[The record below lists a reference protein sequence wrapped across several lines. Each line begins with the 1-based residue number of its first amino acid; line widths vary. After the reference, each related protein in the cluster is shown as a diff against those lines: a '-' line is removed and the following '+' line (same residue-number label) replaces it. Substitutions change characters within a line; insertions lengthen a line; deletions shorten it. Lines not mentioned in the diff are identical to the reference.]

1 MPSLI
6 DIKGYET
13 KGIKIDPNGTEGEV
27 IELHGLLAVL
37 PKKPK
42 RSEILFHDEP
52 KAMQVWQRI
61 PMPEELQRIRS
72 MDEWLEKPA
81 EFRKKFH
88 SYIEQ
93 EFQRRRDGVWFYNN
107 GEPTYIT
114 GRHYMFLQWSKIDI
128 GYPSYLA
135 FQKEIFLH
143 MAACEADPRCFG
155 QLYTKCRRSGYT
167 NICSSVLVDEA
178 SQVKEKLLGI
188 QSKTGKDSQENIF
201 MKKVVAIFRGYPF
214 FFKPIQDGT
223 TNPRMELAFR
233 EPSKRITKNHKTS
246 NIGDALNTVI
256 NWKNTTNNAYD
267 GEKLHML
274 YLDEAGKW
282 EKPADI
288 REAWR
293 IERTCLIVGK
303 RVVGKALV
311 GSTVNPMGK
320 GGQEYRDLWADS
332 DPNERNN
339 NGRTRSGLYRIFIPA
354 YDALEGFFDKYGNP
368 VVDDPSQSVHI
379 HGDVI
384 GLDGEAIDQG
394 SKTYLKNERH
404 SFKDDP
410 SELNEIIR
418 QFPFTEDEAFRD
430 SIEGSLFNIG
440 KIYQQIEH
448 NDSLYPS
455 PIVQGNF
462 VWRTK
467 DEEVVFS
474 PDPNGRFRVAWLA
487 PKHLRNIKAE
497 NRGKKV
503 APNGHIGVGGVDSY
517 DLDATVDG
525 RGSKGALHMY
535 NKFNMDVPG
544 NTFVV
549 EYASRPDLASI
560 FYEDVLMCAFFYGYP
575 ILIENNKYGIAR
587 YFESRGYDGYLMD
600 RPSHLRNNSSNSNVR
615 TKGIPSNSQD
625 VIQAH
630 AHAIEAYIHDHVGI
644 NPEEG
649 EMGKMMFNRTLE
661 DWIGYKIDKRTKFD
675 LTISSGLA
683 LLAAQKSKKEKPRS
697 SFDDRKFFRTYKPK
711 AWHS

>member
-1 MPSLI
+1 MSLVEV
-6 DIKGYET
+6 KGYEA
-13 KGIKIDPNGTEGEV
+13 KGIKIDPNGTEGEI
-27 IELHGLLAVL
+27 IELHGLLLVL
-37 PKKPK
+37 PKKPP
-42 RSEILFHDEP
+42 RSQILFHDLP
-52 KAMQVWQRI
+52 KAMQLWQRI

-107 GEPTYIT
+107 GVPTYIT

-135 FQKEIFLH
+135 FQREIFLH

-167 NICSSVLVDEA
+167 NVCSAVLVDEA

-188 QSKTGKDSQENIF
+188 QSKTGKDAQENIF
-201 MKKVVAIFRGYPF
+201 MKKIVSIFRGYPF

-233 EPSKRITKNHKTS
+233 EPSKRITKKNKTS
-246 NIGDALNTVI
+246 QRGDALNTVI

-282 EKPADI
+282 EKPTDI

-303 RVVGKALV
+303 RVIGKALV
-311 GSTVNPMGK
+311 GSTVNPMDK
-320 GGQEYRDLWADS
+320 GGEEYKGLWNDS

-354 YDALEGFFDKYGNP
+354 YEALEGFFDKYGNP
-368 VVDDPSQSVHI
+368 VVDDPEKEIEGV
-379 HGDVI
+379 D
-384 GLDGEAIDQG
+384 GLPVDQG
-394 SKTYLKNERH
+394 SRKYLKNERH

-448 NDSLYPS
+448 NDNLYPN
-455 PIVQGNF
+455 PVVQGNF
-462 VWRTK
+462 VWRVK

-474 PDPNGRFRVAWLA
+474 PDPNGRFRVAWL
-487 PKHLRNIKAE
+487 PPDHLRNKKADD
-497 NRGKKV
+497 RGKRM
-503 APNGHIGVGGVDSY
+503 APNAHIGVGGVDSY

-535 NKFNMDVPG
+535 NKFNMDVPP
-544 NTFVV
+544 NMFVV

-560 FYEDVLMCAFFYGYP
+560 FYEDVLMCSFFYGYP
-575 ILIENNKYGIAR
+575 LLIENNKYGIAR

-600 RPSHLRNNSSNSNVR
+600 RPDYLKTPNSSANVR

-625 VIQAH
+625 VIQSH
-630 AHAIEAYIHDHVGI
+630 AQAIEAYIHDHVGV
-644 NPEEG
+644 NAEDG
-649 EMGKMMFNRTLE
+649 EMGKMLFNRTLE

-683 LLAAQKSKKEKPRS
+683 LLAAQKEKKEKPKANFS
-697 SFDDRKFFRTYKPK
+697 DKKFIRTYTPK
-711 AWHS
+711 AWHL

>member
-1 MPSLI
+1 
-6 DIKGYET
+6 
-13 KGIKIDPNGTEGEV
+13 
-27 IELHGLLAVL
+27 
-37 PKKPK
+37 
-42 RSEILFHDEP
+42 
-52 KAMQVWQRI
+52 
-61 PMPEELQRIRS
+61 
-72 MDEWLEKPA
+72 
-81 EFRKKFH
+81 
-88 SYIEQ
+88 
-93 EFQRRRDGVWFYNN
+93 
-107 GEPTYIT
+107 
-114 GRHYMFLQWSKIDI
+114 MFLQWSKIDI

-167 NICSSVLVDEA
+167 NICSAVLVDEA

-233 EPSKRITKNHKTS
+233 EPSKRITKKNKTS
-246 NIGDALNTVI
+246 NKGDALNTVI

-303 RVVGKALV
+303 KVVGKALV
-311 GSTVNPMGK
+311 GSTVNPMDK
-320 GGQEYRDLWADS
+320 GGKEYRDLWADS

-354 YDALEGFFDKYGNP
+354 YDALEGFFDKHGNP
-368 VVDDPSQSVHI
+368 VIDDPEEELIGVD
-379 HGDVI
+379 GDFV
-384 GLDGEAIDQG
+384 DQG
-394 SKTYLKNERH
+394 SKKYLKNERH

-448 NDSLYPS
+448 NDSLYPN

-487 PKHLRNIKAE
+487 PKHLRNIKQE
-497 NRGKKV
+497 DRGKKV

-600 RPSHLRNNSSNSNVR
+600 RPSHLKNNSSSSNVR

-644 NPEEG
+644 NPEDG
-649 EMGKMMFNRTLE
+649 EMGKMLFNRTLE

-683 LLAAQKSKKEKPRS
+683 LLAAQKVKKEKPRA
-697 SFDDRKFFRTYKPK
+697 SFDDKKFFRTYSPK

>member
-1 MPSLI
+1 MSNLI
-6 DIKGYET
+6 DIEGYEA
-13 KGIKIDPNGTEGEV
+13 KGIKIDPNGTEGET
-27 IELHGLLAVL
+27 IELHGILVVL
-37 PKKPK
+37 PKKPHK
-42 RSEILFHDEP
+42 SEILFHDQP
-52 KAMQVWQRI
+52 KKLQLWKRI
-61 PMPEELQRIRS
+61 PMPEEMRRIRS
-72 MDEWLEKPA
+72 MDEWFEKPA
-81 EFRKKFH
+81 EFRNKFR

-135 FQKEIFLH
+135 FQKDIFTH

-167 NICSSVLVDEA
+167 NVCSSVLVDEA

-233 EPSKRITKNHKTS
+233 EPSKRITKNNKTS
-246 NIGDALNTVI
+246 QIGDALNTVI

-282 EKPADI
+282 EKPTDI

-311 GSTVNPMGK
+311 GSTVNPMNK
-320 GGQEYRDLWADS
+320 GGDEYRELWADS
-332 DPNERNN
+332 DPNERNQ

-354 YDALEGFFDKYGNP
+354 YDALEGFFDLYGNA
-368 VVDDPSQSVHI
+368 VVEDPPQSAHI
-379 HGDVI
+379 QGI
-384 GLDGEAIDQG
+384 DGEVVDQG
-394 SKTYLKNERH
+394 SKTYLKNERS
-404 SFKDDP
+404 SFKNDP

-440 KIYQQIEH
+440 KIYQQIEF
-448 NDSLYPS
+448 NEDMFPN
-455 PIVQGNF
+455 PVVRGNF
-462 VWRTK
+462 IWRKK

-474 PDPNGRFRVAWLA
+474 PDPNGRFRVSWM
-487 PKHLRNIKAE
+487 PPDHLRNKKSDE
-497 NRGKKV
+497 RGKRT

-535 NKFNMDVPG
+535 NKFSMDAPANM
-544 NTFVV
+544 FVV

-575 ILIENNKYGIAR
+575 LLVENNKYGIVR

-600 RPSHLRNNSSNSNVR
+600 RPDFLKTGNSSVNVR

-625 VIQAH
+625 VIQSH
-630 AHAIEAYIHDHVGI
+630 AQAIEAYIHDHVGI
-644 NPEEG
+644 KAETEEFG
-649 EMGKMMFNRTLE
+649 NMYFNRTLE
-661 DWIGYKIDKRTKFD
+661 DWIAYKIDKRTKFD

-683 LLAAQKSKKEKPRS
+683 LLGAQKSKKKERPASNFSEK
-697 SFDDRKFFRTYKPK
+697 KFFRTHKPK
-711 AWHS
+711 AWHF

>member
-1 MPSLI
+1 MSNLI
-6 DIKGYET
+6 DIEGYEA
-13 KGIKIDPNGTEGEV
+13 KGIKIDPNGTEGET
-27 IELHGLLAVL
+27 IELHGLLVVL
-37 PKKPK
+37 PKKPRK
-42 RSEILFHDEP
+42 SEILFHDQP
-52 KAMQVWQRI
+52 KKLQMWKRI
-61 PMPEELQRIRS
+61 PMPEEMRRIRG

-81 EFRKKFH
+81 EFRNKFR
-88 SYIEQ
+88 SYVEQ

-135 FQKEIFLH
+135 FQKDIFTH

-167 NICSSVLVDEA
+167 NVCSSVLVDEA

-201 MKKVVAIFRGYPF
+201 MKKVVAIFRSYPF

-233 EPSKRITKNHKTS
+233 EPSKRITKNNKTS
-246 NIGDALNTVI
+246 QIGDALNTVI

-282 EKPADI
+282 EKPTDI

-303 RVVGKALV
+303 KVVGKALV
-311 GSTVNPMGK
+311 GSTVNPMNK
-320 GGQEYRDLWADS
+320 GGEEYKGLWYDS

-354 YDALEGFFDKYGNP
+354 YEALEGFFDLYGNA
-368 VVDDPSQSVHI
+368 VVDDPPENVHI
-379 HGDVI
+379 HGI
-384 GLDGEAIDQG
+384 DGEIIDQG
-394 SKTYLKNERH
+394 SKSYLKNERK
-404 SFKDDP
+404 SFKDNP
-410 SELNEIIR
+410 SELNEVTR

-448 NDSLYPS
+448 NEELYPN
-455 PIVQGNF
+455 PVVTGNF
-462 VWRTK
+462 TWKEK
-467 DEEVVFS
+467 DKEVVFS
-474 PDPNGRFRVAWLA
+474 PTPNGRFKVSWM
-487 PKHLRNIKAE
+487 PDPSERNILKTE
-497 NRGKKV
+497 RGKKI
-503 APNGHIGVGGVDSY
+503 APFASYGCGGVDSY

-535 NKFNMDVPG
+535 NKFSMNRPSNM
-544 NTFVV
+544 FVV

-560 FYEDVLMCAFFYGYP
+560 FYEDVLMCAFYYGYP
-575 ILIENNKYGIAR
+575 LLIENNKYGIAR

-600 RPSHLRNNSSNSNVR
+600 RPNYLKTGNSSINVR

-625 VIQAH
+625 VIQSH
-630 AHAIEAYIHDHVGI
+630 AQSIESFIHDHVGL
-644 NPEEG
+644 NHESG
-649 EMGKMMFNRTLE
+649 EIGRMYFNKTLE
-661 DWIGYKIDKRTKFD
+661 DWIGFKIDKRTKFD

-683 LLAAQKSKKEKPRS
+683 LLAAQKEKQKPRVD
-697 SFDDRKFFRTYKPK
+697 FAEKVFFRRYKV
-711 AWHS
+711 